1 MHETTQLCLRLRDA
15 GKDVL
20 ADISHTNELSEQ
32 SARRIEALATEFMQA
47 FFSAHN
53 IQPEREER
61 ELKLDTRTRTNAKPE
76 AGNEQ

>member
-1 MHETTQLCLRLRDA
+1 MLPWGSGTVRPDPPDCH
-15 GKDVL
+15 
-20 ADISHTNELSEQ
+20 ISHTNELSEQ